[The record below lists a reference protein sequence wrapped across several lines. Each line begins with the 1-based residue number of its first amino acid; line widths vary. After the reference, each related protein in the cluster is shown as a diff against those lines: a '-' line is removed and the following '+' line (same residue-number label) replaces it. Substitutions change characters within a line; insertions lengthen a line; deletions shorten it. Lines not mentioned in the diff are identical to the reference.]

1 MPTLRAVAE
10 QGNAEAQYMLAVALL
25 EGGDA
30 ADREAAVGWLARAA
44 DGGDLPS
51 ATLLGTLFTGKN
63 GVPPQYDRAVDY
75 LTRSATY
82 GDPVAQNNL
91 AIMHFR
97 GWGTPVN
104 RVAAYFWATL
114 AEKGGIAEARQL
126 REAVAAD
133 LTPVERV
140 GLPAL
145 VEPQPGKPALPPPA
159 PRGPPRAKSLPP
171 PVLTMAEKPAG
182 LKAVIDPLGEAGV
195 KAVPAPVEEAIIII
209 PMPQPPAGAGGDS
222 TQRSFRAHIASV
234 GTLAAAEAEWS
245 RLRRVHRPLLDAFA
259 PTYDA
264 VDLGGGASTVRIY
277 VGQFPS
283 RPAAGAFCERL
294 LASKGRCLVAETP
307 AP

>member
-114 AEKGGIAEARQL
+114 AEKGNRGGPPVARGGCRRPYPRRARRASRPCRATAGQARPAAPGAPRPAARQVAAAAGPDHG
-126 REAVAAD
+126 REASGAEGGHRPARRSGGQGRSGPGRGGNHHHPNAA
-133 LTPVERV
+133 
-140 GLPAL
+140 A
-145 VEPQPGKPALPPPA
+145 
-159 PRGPPRAKSLPP
+159 
-171 PVLTMAEKPAG
+171 
-182 LKAVIDPLGEAGV
+182 
-195 KAVPAPVEEAIIII
+195 
-209 PMPQPPAGAGGDS
+209 PAGAGGDS

-307 AP
+307 PP